1 MTKREREEIY
11 ENKFFDFE
19 NGFGKIEVLLKKIN
33 K

>member
-11 ENKFFDFE
+11 ENKFLDFE
-19 NGFGKIEVLLKKIN
+19 NGFSKIEVLFKKIN